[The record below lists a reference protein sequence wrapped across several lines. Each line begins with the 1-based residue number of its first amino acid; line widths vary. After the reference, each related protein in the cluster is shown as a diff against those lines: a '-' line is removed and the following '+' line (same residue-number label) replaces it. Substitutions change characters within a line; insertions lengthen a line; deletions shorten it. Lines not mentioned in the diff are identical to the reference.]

1 MIAMRTNKTQR
12 GSTMLEFTL
21 AGIPVLFLIICT
33 VQLSLAMWN
42 YHTLA
47 YAVNQGVRYTALHGQ
62 GCWSNGNSCGATVGT
77 IANQIAAAA
86 IGVPSGQV
94 NFTLTTASG
103 QTTTCNPLSSCFSS
117 STAWPPATN
126 SDNVPGK
133 NVTVSAKYVFPFM
146 LAMLWPGAGAMRTGT
161 IALSASATQQILY

>member
-1 MIAMRTNKTQR
+1 MIAMQTNNKRR
-12 GSTMLEFTL
+12 GSTLLEFTL
-21 AGIPVLFLIICT
+21 AGIPLLFLLICT

-62 GCWSNGNSCGATVGT
+62 GCSTNGNSCGATVGT

-86 IGVPSGQV
+86 IGIPSDQV
-94 NFTLTTASG
+94 NVSLTTASG
-103 QTTTCNPLSSCFSS
+103 QTTTCNPLNSCFSD

-133 NVTVSAKYVFPFM
+133 NVTVSARYVFPFI
-146 LAMLWPGAGAMRTGT
+146 LAMLWPGAGTMRTGT
-161 IALSASATQQILY
+161 IALPARATQQILY